1 MSRVFSESW
10 NDYELLDA
18 GNNKKLER
26 WGSIVTVRPERNA
39 YFRPGLSDAD
49 WKKTA
54 HFEFVEKTANAGEW
68 ITLKK
73 GTPTDWQIQFGEL
86 TFSLKLTKFKHVGI
100 FPEQR
105 INWDFVSEHL
115 EDGDRFLNLFGY
127 TGAVSVVARKKG
139 ADVFH
144 CDSVKQI
151 IQWGKDNM
159 VSSDLSDIHWI
170 LEDALKFAQREVKR
184 GNKYNGIIMDPPAFG
199 LGANKERW
207 KIEDKFEELL
217 SLAKDLAQP
226 GGFIIANTYSPRL
239 EQKEIMQIA
248 RRLFSGS
255 DISCNKLCI
264 RSKTGKIIEYGEL
277 TRILT

>member
-26 WGSIVTVRPERNA
+26 WGSIVTIRPERNA

-54 HFEFVEKTANAGEW
+54 HFEFVEKSANAGEW

-73 GTPTDWQIQFGEL
+73 GSPTEWQIRFGEL

-105 INWDFVSEHL
+105 INWDFVSENL
-115 EDGDRFLNLFGY
+115 EKGDRFLNLFGY

-184 GNKYNGIIMDPPAFG
+184 GNKYKGIIMDPPAFG

-207 KIEDKFEELL
+207 KIENKFEELL
-217 SLAKDLAQP
+217 TLAKDLVQP
-226 GGFIIANTYSPRL
+226 AGFVIANTYSPRL
-239 EQKEIMQIA
+239 EQKEIMEIA
-248 RRLFSGS
+248 RGVFTVS
-255 DISCNKLCI
+255 DILCNKLCI

>member
-1 MSRVFSESW
+1 MSRIFSESW

-26 WGSIVTVRPERNA
+26 WGTVVTIRPERNA
-39 YFRPGLSDAD
+39 YFRPALSDTE

-54 HFEFVEKTANAGEW
+54 HFEFIEKTSNSGEW
-68 ITLKK
+68 KVLQKNV
-73 GTPTDWQIQFGEL
+73 PHEWQISFGEIKL
-86 TFSLKLTKFKHVGI
+86 NLKLTKFKHVGI

-105 INWDFVSEHL
+105 INWDFVSDHL
-115 EDGDRFLNLFGY
+115 KNGDRFLNLFGY
-127 TGAVSVVARKKG
+127 TGAVSVVARNKG

-151 IQWGKDNM
+151 IQWGKENM
-159 VSSDLSDIHWI
+159 EASNLSDIHWV
-170 LEDALKFAQREVKR
+170 LEDALKFAHREVKR
-184 GNKYNGIIMDPPAFG
+184 GNKFKGIIMDPPAFG

-207 KIEDKFEELL
+207 KIENKFEELI
-217 SLAKDLAQP
+217 SLAKELIEP
-226 GGFIIANTYSPRL
+226 NGFIIANTYSPRL
-239 EQKEIMQIA
+239 EQKEIMSLT
-248 RRLFSGS
+248 RKVFPDS

>member
-1 MSRVFSESW
+1 MSRIFSESW

-26 WGSIVTVRPERNA
+26 WGTVVTIRPERNA
-39 YFRPGLSDAD
+39 YFRPALAESE

-54 HFEFVEKTANAGEW
+54 HFEFVEKTANSGEW
-68 ITLKK
+68 KILQKNV
-73 GTPTDWQIQFGEL
+73 PQEWQIRFGEIVL
-86 TFSLKLTKFKHVGI
+86 NLRLTKFKHVGL

-115 EDGDRFLNLFGY
+115 ESGDRFLNLFGY
-127 TGAVSVVARKKG
+127 TGAVSVVARKKE

-144 CDSVKQI
+144 CDSIKQI
-151 IQWGKDNM
+151 IQWGKENM
-159 VSSDLSDIHWI
+159 EASNLSDIHWI

-184 GNKYNGIIMDPPAFG
+184 GNKYKGIIMDPPAFG

-207 KIEDKFEELL
+207 KIENKFEELI
-217 SLAKDLAQP
+217 SIAKDLTDR

-239 EQKEIMQIA
+239 EQKEIMEIT
-248 RRLFSGS
+248 RKIFPSS

-277 TRILT
+277 TRIIT